1 MQIVLAFIMAVILVT
16 TPPSTEITVGGSE
29 QIQEQNIEVEEEITD
44 EIEEKAEEETKEEFE
59 EKPEEEVNENILPTL
74 PSGDTSFKSWMDYT
88 AITNKQSPQWK
99 LQEQAYTDENGL
111 RKVDEYYCVAV
122 GTGLSKGIGTKLIV
136 TLDTGIE
143 IPVIVADHKANR
155 HTDATNTYMAM
166 NNGRINVVEFVV
178 EYSRLA
184 EKTKLM
190 GDVSYVPGGQ
200 FKGQVVEIKG
210 VE

>member
-1 MQIVLAFIMAVILVT
+1 MVT
-16 TPPSTEITVGGSE
+16 TPPSTEIAVGGSE
-29 QIQEQNIEVEEEITD
+29 QIQEQDIEVEEEITD
-44 EIEEKAEEETKEEFE
+44 EVEEEIEKE
-59 EKPEEEVNENILPTL
+59 VSENLLPTL
-74 PSGDTSFKSWMDYT
+74 PAGDTSFKSWMDYT

-111 RKVDEYYCVAV
+111 RKIDEYYCVAV
-122 GTGLSKGIGTKLIV
+122 GTGLSEGIGTKLIV
-136 TLDTGIE
+136 TLDTGAE
-143 IPVIVADHKANR
+143 IPVIVADHKSDR

-166 NNGRINVVEFVV
+166 NNGRINIIEFVI
-178 EYSRLA
+178 EYNCLA
-184 EKTKLM
+184 EKAKLM

>member
-1 MQIVLAFIMAVILVT
+1 MQIILALIMAVILVT
-16 TPPSTEITVGGSE
+16 TPPSTEIAVGGSE
-29 QIQEQNIEVEEEITD
+29 QIQEQDIEVEEGIAD
-44 EIEEKAEEETKEEFE
+44 EIEEKPEKEEE
-59 EKPEEEVNENILPTL
+59 NLLASLPA
-74 PSGDTSFKSWMDYT
+74 GNTSFKSWMDYT

-122 GTGLSKGIGTKLIV
+122 GTGLSEGIGTKLIV
-136 TLDTGIE
+136 TLDTGVE
-143 IPVIVADHKANR
+143 IPVIVADHKSDR

-166 NNGRINVVEFVV
+166 NNGRINIIEFVI
-178 EYSRLA
+178 EYNCLA
-184 EKTKLM
+184 EKAKLM